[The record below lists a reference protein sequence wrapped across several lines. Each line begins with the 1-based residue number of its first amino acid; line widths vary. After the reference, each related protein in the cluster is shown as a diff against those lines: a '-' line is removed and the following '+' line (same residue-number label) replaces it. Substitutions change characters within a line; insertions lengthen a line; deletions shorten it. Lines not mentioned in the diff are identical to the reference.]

1 MNRQADKSVS
11 RQGKSSF
18 SRLYIRISSLF
29 ILILFVF
36 AAITL
41 YISVR
46 SANTYSLE
54 VNQNLNSD
62 LASNLAVMMEPFIE
76 DMILNEAGLEDLVHS
91 VMVINPSIE
100 VYLLDTHGT
109 ILSYVAPEKVVKLE
123 RVSLEPVHRF
133 LDGTN
138 KKIIYGDDP
147 RNPGRKNIFSAAEV
161 IQDNRLAGYI
171 YIILDSQEYH
181 SAANLVRG
189 SYILGLSLRAFIL
202 ILIGSALVGLLAL
215 WFIVKKLNRLIRGIR
230 KFEEGALKTRIPVDS
245 SDDLDQVASVFNSMA
260 ATIEQNIE
268 ELKGV
273 EKLRKELVS
282 NISHDLRTPISSIQG
297 YAETL
302 LLKQETIEKEE
313 QHKYLDIIYKN
324 CESLQELVTNLFE
337 LSKLQS
343 DQVTLNREPFFIG
356 ELVHDVANK
365 YRILS
370 NKKGISINTIVSKD
384 IPLVEADV
392 LLIDRVLQNLIDNA
406 IRFCKEG
413 DTINI
418 ELNSLASGEVRISI
432 TDTGT
437 GIPQD
442 HLPHI
447 FERYFKKDERGTS
460 SGLGLAIVKRII
472 DLHESSIEVT
482 SVVGKGT
489 SFQFSLPVANIA

>member
-1 MNRQADKSVS
+1 MT
-11 RQGKSSF
+11 RQGRKSF
-18 SRLYIRISSLF
+18 SRLYIRISALF
-29 ILILFVF
+29 IVILFLF
-36 AAITL
+36 AAVTL

-46 SANTYSLE
+46 AANTYSLE
-54 VNQNLNSD
+54 VNQELNRK
-62 LASNLAVMMEPFIE
+62 LASNLVVMMEPFIE
-76 DMILNEAGLEDLVHS
+76 DMVLNEAGLEDLVHS
-91 VMVINPSIE
+91 MMVINPSIE
-100 VYLLDTHGT
+100 VYLLDTRGK

-123 RVSLEPVHRF
+123 KVNLDPVTRF
-133 LDGTN
+133 LEN
-138 KKIIYGDDP
+138 PSRKIIYGDDP
-147 RNPGRKNIFSAAEV
+147 RNPGEKRVFSAAEV
-161 IQDNRLAGYI
+161 IQDNRLTGYI
-171 YIILDSQEYH
+171 YIILASQEYH

-189 SYILGLSLRAFIL
+189 SFIMGLSLRTSII

-230 KFEEGALKTRIPVDS
+230 NFEEGDLKTRVVVRS
-245 SDDLDQVASVFNSMA
+245 NDDLDRVGTVFNSMA
-260 ATIEQNIE
+260 DTIEQNIE

-273 EKLRKELVS
+273 ENLRKELIS
-282 NISHDLRTPISSIQG
+282 NISHDLRTPIASIQG

-302 LLKQETIEKEE
+302 LLKKESIDQEENE
-313 QHKYLDIIYKN
+313 KYLNVIYKN
-324 CESLQELVTNLFE
+324 CESLQDLVTNLFE

-343 DQVTLNREPFFIG
+343 NQVTLNREPFSIG

-370 NKKGISINTIVSKD
+370 QKKGVSINTIVSKD
-384 IPLVEADV
+384 IPVVDADV

-418 ELNSLASGEVRISI
+418 ELKSASAGEVNITIS
-432 TDTGT
+432 DTGA

-447 FERYFKKDERGTS
+447 FERYFKKDERGGS
-460 SGLGLAIVKRII
+460 SGLGLAIVQRII
-472 DLHESSIEVT
+472 DLHGSNIDVK

-489 SFQFSLPVANIA
+489 SFMFSLPVANIA